1 MSPQVQATLIPMAGY
16 LIAAVASILVAVIEV
31 RGQRERKRSE
41 ARAERRERESR
52 LSMDLMIA
60 TSEMCDVLC
69 IALQGGKVNGNVEA
83 ARRKGTEAR
92 AAYRDFLADTA
103 AHQVAKY

>member
-1 MSPQVQATLIPMAGY
+1 MAGY
-16 LIAAVASILVAVIEV
+16 IIAAVASIIVAVIEV
-31 RGQRERKRSE
+31 RGQRERKRTE
-41 ARAERRERESR
+41 ARAERRETESR

-69 IALQGGKVNGNVEA
+69 IALQGGKINGNVE
-83 ARRKGTEAR
+83 EAR
-92 AAYRDFLADTA
+92 KKGSTARDNYRKFLADTA